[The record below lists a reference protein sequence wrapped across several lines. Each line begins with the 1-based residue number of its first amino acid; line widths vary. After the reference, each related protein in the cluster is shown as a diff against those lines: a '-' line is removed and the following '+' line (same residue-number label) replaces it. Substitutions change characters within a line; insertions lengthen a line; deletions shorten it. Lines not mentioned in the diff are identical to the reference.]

1 MICHF
6 TASYDI
12 GCVVALWKAQVSLIW
27 YPDRL
32 VEVCALVFLGCAMSS
47 WKLLWHRINIH
58 LAYFKLFDFLFELIL
73 FTFFRCKLFYKKEK
87 EFVEKGLGM
96 LHLKKVENNTKTQMV
111 VRAETNLGKLKMKA
125 CRIWIQVWT
134 FLYSCDQNS
143 TYGY

>member
-1 MICHF
+1 M
-6 TASYDI
+6 
-12 GCVVALWKAQVSLIW
+12 
-27 YPDRL
+27 
-32 VEVCALVFLGCAMSS
+32 
-47 WKLLWHRINIH
+47 
-58 LAYFKLFDFLFELIL
+58 
-73 FTFFRCKLFYKKEK
+73 FYKKEK

-125 CRIWIQVWT
+125 CNFEFKCEL